1 MRRPLKPSGRK
12 RSPFYWWRRF
22 RSHKYLPHNASL
34 LRKIQNG
41 DYDYPP
47 YFQQAQ
53 WELEWA
59 DDEQE
64 QYIKDY
70 VGNGDPR
77 TDEAYE
83 DIGRRA
89 RKRYKKLIEDGYEV
103 ESRHLSTLVEGL
115 SKRFKL
121 PKETIKTL
129 MGEFGGTIEELYID
143 IKRKKNRDEK
153 F

>member
-70 VGNGDPR
+70 VGNGNPR

>member
-22 RSHKYLPHNASL
+22 RSHKYLPHNAPL

-70 VGNGDPR
+70 VGNGNPR

-129 MGEFGGTIEELYID
+129 MGEFGGTIEELYIHLKQNH
-143 IKRKKNRDEK
+143 I
-153 F
+153 

>member
-1 MRRPLKPSGRK
+1 MKRPIKPSGRK

-22 RSHKYLPHNASL
+22 RSHKYLPHNAPL

-83 DIGRRA
+83 DIERRA
-89 RKRYKKLIEDGYEV
+89 RKRYKKLIEDAYEV

-129 MGEFGGTIEELYID
+129 MGEFGGTIEELYIHLKQNH
-143 IKRKKNRDEK
+143 I
-153 F
+153 

>member
-22 RSHKYLPHNASL
+22 RSHKYLPHNAPL

-70 VGNGDPR
+70 VGNGNPR

-143 IKRKKNRDEK
+143 IKRKKNNYEK

>member
-64 QYIKDY
+64 QYIKNY

-129 MGEFGGTIEELYID
+129 MGEFGGTIEELYIHLKQNH
-143 IKRKKNRDEK
+143 I
-153 F
+153 

>member
-22 RSHKYLPHNASL
+22 RSHKYLPHNAPL

-41 DYDYPP
+41 DYNYPP

-70 VGNGDPR
+70 VGSGDPR

-89 RKRYKKLIEDGYEV
+89 RKRYKKLIEDAYEV

-121 PKETIKTL
+121 PKETIKIL
-129 MGEFGGTIEELYID
+129 MGEFGGTIEELYIHLKQNH
-143 IKRKKNRDEK
+143 I
-153 F
+153 

>member
-1 MRRPLKPSGRK
+1 MKRPLKPSGRK

-22 RSHKYLPHNASL
+22 KSHKYLPHNAPL

-70 VGNGDPR
+70 VGNGNPR

-143 IKRKKNRDEK
+143 IKHKKNK
-153 F
+153 L

>member
-1 MRRPLKPSGRK
+1 MKRPIKPSGRK

-22 RSHKYLPHNASL
+22 RSHKYLPHNTPL

-41 DYDYPP
+41 DYNYPP

-64 QYIKDY
+64 QYIEDY
-70 VGNGDPR
+70 VGNGNPR

-83 DIGRRA
+83 DIERRA
-89 RKRYKKLIEDGYEV
+89 KKRYKKLIEDAYEV
-103 ESRHLSTLVEGL
+103 ESRHLSTLTEGL
-115 SKRFKL
+115 ANRFKL

-129 MGEFGGTIEELYID
+129 MEEFGGTIEELYID

>member
-22 RSHKYLPHNASL
+22 RSHKYLPHNAPL

-70 VGNGDPR
+70 VGNGNPR

-115 SKRFKL
+115 AKRFNL

>member
-22 RSHKYLPHNASL
+22 KSHKYLPHNAPL

-70 VGNGDPR
+70 VGNGNPR

>member
-1 MRRPLKPSGRK
+1 MKRPIKPSGRK

-34 LRKIQNG
+34 LKKIQNG

-59 DDEQE
+59 KDEQE
-64 QYIKDY
+64 QYVKDY
-70 VGNGDPR
+70 VGSGNPR

-83 DIGRRA
+83 DIERRA
-89 RKRYKKLIEDGYEV
+89 RKRYKKLIEDAYEV

-143 IKRKKNRDEK
+143 IKHKKNRDEK

>member
-22 RSHKYLPHNASL
+22 KSHKYLPHNAPL

-64 QYIKDY
+64 QYIKNY

>member
-22 RSHKYLPHNASL
+22 RSHKYLPHNAPL

-64 QYIKDY
+64 QYIKNY
-70 VGNGDPR
+70 VGNGNPR

-143 IKRKKNRDEK
+143 IKRKKNK
-153 F
+153 L

>member
-22 RSHKYLPHNASL
+22 RSHKYLPHNAPL

-41 DYDYPP
+41 DYNYPP
-47 YFQQAQ
+47 YFQQAE

-59 DDEQE
+59 KDEQE
-64 QYIKDY
+64 QYVKDY
-70 VGNGDPR
+70 VGSGNPCK
-77 TDEAYE
+77 DEAYE
-83 DIGRRA
+83 DIERRA
-89 RKRYKKLIEDGYEV
+89 RKRYKKLIEDAYEV
-103 ESRHLSTLVEGL
+103 ESRHLSSLVEGL

-129 MGEFGGTIEELYID
+129 MGEFGGTIEELYIH
-143 IKRKKNRDEK
+143 IKQNHI
-153 F
+153 

>member
-22 RSHKYLPHNASL
+22 RSHKYLPHNAPL

-70 VGNGDPR
+70 VGNGNPR

-115 SKRFKL
+115 AKRFNL

-129 MGEFGGTIEELYID
+129 MGEFGGTIEELYIHLKQD
-143 IKRKKNRDEK
+143 HI
-153 F
+153 

>member
-1 MRRPLKPSGRK
+1 MKRPIKPSGRK

-22 RSHKYLPHNASL
+22 RTHKYLPYNAPL

-41 DYDYPP
+41 DYNYPP
-47 YFQQAQ
+47 YFQQAE

-59 DDEQE
+59 KDEQE
-64 QYIKDY
+64 QYVKDY
-70 VGNGDPR
+70 VGSGNPR

-89 RKRYKKLIEDGYEV
+89 RKRYKKLMEDAYEV
-103 ESRHLSTLVEGL
+103 ESRHLSTLTEGL

>member
-22 RSHKYLPHNASL
+22 RSHKYLPHNAPL

-64 QYIKDY
+64 QYIKNY
-70 VGNGDPR
+70 VGNGNPR

-143 IKRKKNRDEK
+143 IKRKKNNYEK

>member
-22 RSHKYLPHNASL
+22 RTHKYLPHNAPL

-64 QYIKDY
+64 QYIKNY
-70 VGNGDPR
+70 VGNGNPR

-143 IKRKKNRDEK
+143 IKRKKNK
-153 F
+153 L

>member
-22 RSHKYLPHNASL
+22 RSHKYLPHNAPL

>member
-1 MRRPLKPSGRK
+1 MKRPIKPSGRK

-34 LRKIQNG
+34 LKKIQNG

-70 VGNGDPR
+70 VGSGDPR

-129 MGEFGGTIEELYID
+129 MGEFGGTIEELYRY
-143 IKRKKNRDEK
+143 IKQNHI
-153 F
+153 

>member
-22 RSHKYLPHNASL
+22 RSHKYLPHNAPL

-70 VGNGDPR
+70 VGSGDPR

-89 RKRYKKLIEDGYEV
+89 RKRYKKLIEDGNEV
-103 ESRHLSTLVEGL
+103 ESRDLSTLVEGL

-121 PKETIKTL
+121 PNETIKTI
-129 MGEFGGTIEELYID
+129 MGEFGGTIEELYIHLKQNH
-143 IKRKKNRDEK
+143 I
-153 F
+153 

>member
-22 RSHKYLPHNASL
+22 RSHKYLPNNAPL

-77 TDEAYE
+77 TDAAYE

-143 IKRKKNRDEK
+143 IKRKKNK
-153 F
+153 L

>member
-22 RSHKYLPHNASL
+22 RSHKYLPHNAPL

-70 VGNGDPR
+70 VGNGNPR

>member
-70 VGNGDPR
+70 VGNGNPR

-121 PKETIKTL
+121 PKETIKTI

-143 IKRKKNRDEK
+143 IKKNHI
-153 F
+153 

>member
-22 RSHKYLPHNASL
+22 RSHKYLPHNAPL

-70 VGNGDPR
+70 VGSGDPR

>member
-70 VGNGDPR
+70 VGSGDPR

-89 RKRYKKLIEDGYEV
+89 RKRYKKLIEDAYEV

-121 PKETIKTL
+121 PKETIKIL
-129 MGEFGGTIEELYID
+129 MGEFGGTIEELYIHLKQNH
-143 IKRKKNRDEK
+143 I
-153 F
+153 

>member
-1 MRRPLKPSGRK
+1 MKRPLKPSGRK

-22 RSHKYLPHNASL
+22 RSHKYLPHNAPL

-70 VGNGDPR
+70 VGSGNPR

>member
-89 RKRYKKLIEDGYEV
+89 RKRYKKLIEDAYET

-115 SKRFKL
+115 AKRFNQ
-121 PKETIKTL
+121 PKETIKTI
-129 MGEFGGTIEELYID
+129 MGEFGGTIEELYIHLKQNH
-143 IKRKKNRDEK
+143 I
-153 F
+153 

>member
-22 RSHKYLPHNASL
+22 RSHKYLPHNAPS

-70 VGNGDPR
+70 VGNGNPR

-115 SKRFKL
+115 AKRFKL
-121 PKETIKTL
+121 PKETVKTL
-129 MGEFGGTIEELYID
+129 MGKFGGTIEELYID
-143 IKRKKNRDEK
+143 IKRKKNK
-153 F
+153 L

>member
-22 RSHKYLPHNASL
+22 RSHKYLPHNAPL

-59 DDEQE
+59 KDEQE
-64 QYIKDY
+64 QYVKDY

>member
-22 RSHKYLPHNASL
+22 RSHKYLPHNAPL

-64 QYIKDY
+64 QYIKNY
-70 VGNGDPR
+70 VGNGNPR

-129 MGEFGGTIEELYID
+129 MGEFGGTIEELYIHLKQNH
-143 IKRKKNRDEK
+143 I
-153 F
+153 

>member
-22 RSHKYLPHNASL
+22 RSHKYLPHNAPL

-41 DYDYPP
+41 DYNYPP

-70 VGNGDPR
+70 VGSGDPR

>member
-22 RSHKYLPHNASL
+22 RSHKYLPHNAPL

-64 QYIKDY
+64 QYIKNY

-143 IKRKKNRDEK
+143 IKRKKNK
-153 F
+153 L